1 MHVLSACGSSD
12 IREKLICFVECPDH
26 FVETLSSPDI
36 GTCNYLVLFAYK
48 NFNRIDIAEISFDFL
63 VF

>member
-36 GTCNYLVLFAYK
+36 GNHLVLYAYK
-48 NFNRIDIAEISFDFL
+48 SFNRIDIADISFDFL
-63 VF
+63 GF